1 MKTIVYHIVNNMYMN
16 IIHEWLPQIHFC
28 AYASLTDFVPIGA
41 PLKQFIDSE
50 LSMPDL
56 RLSPLNNN
64 HNLVMFFFLIIQ
76 VDFLISKSLLTKKL
90 HS

>member
-1 MKTIVYHIVNNMYMN
+1 MYHVVNNMYMN

-50 LSMPDL
+50 LSMPHL

-64 HNLVMFFFLIIQ
+64 HNLVMFFFNNPSRFFNI
-76 VDFLISKSLLTKKL
+76 KKL
-90 HS
+90 VNKETT